1 MLSQKTLLK
10 ILKIERE
17 REIDLKSLDNREEK
31 ESFFEME
38 TLVNIQCETDKKQ
51 HNFINIAR
59 GTTDPGIASIT

>member
-31 ESFFEME
+31 ESFFEIE
-38 TLVNIQCETDKKQ
+38 TLVNIQCETDKKR
-51 HNFINIAR
+51 NITLYKTIKD
-59 GTTDPGIASIT
+59 GDIAP